1 MGQGF
6 KLSSLLIKPLFWHK
20 WLEWFSYREKT
31 MLVTDE
37 QSSLLT
43 LEGTVVILQY
53 ISVTVCSLWFSG
65 LEPSTVIKEMAS
77 AQDEYFY

>member
-1 MGQGF
+1 
-6 KLSSLLIKPLFWHK
+6 
-20 WLEWFSYREKT
+20 